1 MPLTHAPVEYFQS
14 ISVIVHSFEEL
25 MVRQDTTPCDSL
37 YIIMKEVQEEII
49 PYPHLSDDFRTDL
62 HFLAVIS
69 TDHIKIP
76 MIHHQHPSVEPHA
89 A

>member
-1 MPLTHAPVEYFQS
+1 
-14 ISVIVHSFEEL
+14 
-25 MVRQDTTPCDSL
+25 
-37 YIIMKEVQEEII
+37 MKEVQEEII
-49 PYPHLSDDFRTDL
+49 PYPHLWDDFRTDL